1 MNGTTITG
9 YLYGDDAHCP
19 TCIHDLFVPFDLI
32 TEPDRSA
39 EDILDRV
46 ARQRGINRHDHGS
59 YSSYDFPVPLYLS
72 DTSES
77 DVCVLC
83 GQRLLD
89 GLPST

>member
-9 YLYGDDAHCP
+9 YLYGDDTHCA

-32 TEPDRSA
+32 ADPDRSA
-39 EDILDRV
+39 EDILDQV
-46 ARQRGINRHDHGS
+46 AHQRGLNRHDQGL

-72 DTSES
+72 DTSDS

-89 GLPST
+89 GLYSA

>member
-1 MNGTTITG
+1 
-9 YLYGDDAHCP
+9 
-19 TCIHDLFVPFDLI
+19 VPFDLI
-32 TEPDRSA
+32 ADPDQSA
-39 EDILDRV
+39 EDILGHA
-46 ARQRGINRHDHGS
+46 ARQRGLNRHDHGS

-89 GLPST
+89 GLHST